1 MEKYK
6 EDIRDKIEKKITN
19 LRRKNKLISTLNN
32 LKTKNDIKLW
42 SVRNNLNLNHQQT
55 LSKKQITQPKKQ
67 TTPITQ
73 QKKTTPITQQKK
85 KTPITQ
91 QKKKTPIT
99 QQKKTTP
106 ITQQKKTTPITQQ
119 KKQTKS
125 QKNMRAKLS
134 QQQYLQY
141 LEEEYKNVGLEK
153 KNFNY
158 FHVPMD
164 NLCGFHSIAL
174 YFNLSN
180 EKISKDHTSNI
191 LELRN
196 RLIAEYQNELSID
209 SSIEK
214 SDIRN
219 RINLLSNDIKE
230 WLSDEDFAM
239 LSKIYDICFYVY
251 REDQKLWQI
260 YSYEIPQM
268 NSFEESNRECD
279 KLINQNTSS
288 ARPRTRIYLRA
299 TGIHYDLLLDKNINI
314 KNINLDKS
322 SSLSKING
330 GNSEWRNEY
339 EFMTRVNIPG
349 FYDNDFDDESSSYSD
364 FFNSSFPQLR
374 DKQSSQKK
382 SQKKKSKTNSAT
394 NSLTSYNYSDLDQSD
409 IFDSDDEEYNIL
421 DNLNMNVIR
430 QVPNQRR
437 KVPVRTEQELRKII
451 QKCFTK

>member
-91 QKKKTPIT
+91 QKKSTI
-99 QQKKTTP
+99 QQKKST
-106 ITQQKKTTPITQQ
+106 IQQ

-382 SQKKKSKTNSAT
+382 SQKKKSKTNSAS